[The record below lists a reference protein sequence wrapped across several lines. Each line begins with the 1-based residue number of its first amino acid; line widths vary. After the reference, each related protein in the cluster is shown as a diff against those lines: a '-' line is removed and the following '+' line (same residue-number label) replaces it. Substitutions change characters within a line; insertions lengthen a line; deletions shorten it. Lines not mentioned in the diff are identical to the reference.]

1 MSGLR
6 QLPSATVPAVKSRH
20 SIALIFLLA
29 LGSRAVYA
37 DALPLLTLHLS
48 EAEQMVEQR
57 NRALISARRATAAGE
72 AVVDMAGARP
82 NPVVSLNT
90 SGFNSRSSGSGGN
103 LDTTLRIDQPI
114 ERGNKRGLRLAVA
127 DSLLQANRSDESD
140 SLRQQRLLARL
151 AYFDLK
157 AAEDK
162 LRLANESAQLARQIL
177 AKADLRLRAGDLSAA
192 DVARIRTDTLKIESD
207 AVQAQV
213 DLRRSRLALAQ
224 LLAMEKE
231 AARLATADPWP
242 AFSRLAITTPEIEM
256 RPDVIAA
263 RQRLEAAER
272 SIQLAKAQQVRDV
285 TLGAQV
291 ERAPDDRNRSVY
303 GVGVSVPLFTGYDY
317 RGEIRRAHVD
327 RDSALDELE
336 RVRATAAAEFEQ
348 FTFEAERMSE
358 RARSLQ
364 DEALPAARKAHAAV
378 VLAFNH
384 GAASALDV
392 IDARRSLFAIETD
405 TTNAL
410 ADAAKARAAW
420 AAATNRPD
428 LP

>member
-1 MSGLR
+1 
-6 QLPSATVPAVKSRH
+6 
-20 SIALIFLLA
+20 
-29 LGSRAVYA
+29 
-37 DALPLLTLHLS
+37 
-48 EAEQMVEQR
+48 MVEQR

-272 SIQLAKAQQVRDV
+272 SIKLAKAQQVRDV

-420 AAATNRPD
+420 AAAANRPD

>member
-1 MSGLR
+1 
-6 QLPSATVPAVKSRH
+6 
-20 SIALIFLLA
+20 
-29 LGSRAVYA
+29 
-37 DALPLLTLHLS
+37 
-48 EAEQMVEQR
+48 MVEQR

-72 AVVDMAGARP
+72 AGVDMAGARP

-90 SGFNSRSSGSGGN
+90 SGLNSRNTGSGGN

-151 AYFDLK
+151 AYFELK
-157 AAEDK
+157 AAEEK

-177 AKADLRLRAGDLSAA
+177 AKADLRLRVGDLSAA

-213 DLRRSRLALAQ
+213 DLRRSRLALAL

-231 AARLATADPWP
+231 AGRLATADPWP

-256 RPDVIAA
+256 RPDVTAA

-410 ADAAKARAAW
+410 AEAAKARAAW